1 MRISDWSSDVCS
13 SDLPGL
19 GEDGERELDGHLHD
33 EQARDVGQD
42 VLEGD
47 ARAALAGDP
56 GGQHE
61 VALPQRPRGA
71 ARQAR
76 EDRDGEDADG
86 DDGIDGTG
94 AEDRGDH
101 PRRES
106 SDERSV
112 GTEWGSTCRSWWSP
126 YH

>member
-1 MRISDWSSDVCS
+1 MNCCGIGCDYGMVFVFKQKTAYYMRISDWSSDWCS
-13 SDLPGL
+13 SDLQVHAGLRLVQHLAPARRRRLGAEAKVAEPGL

-61 VALPQRPRGA
+61 VALPQIGRA
-71 ARQAR
+71 
-76 EDRDGEDADG
+76 
-86 DDGIDGTG
+86 
-94 AEDRGDH
+94 H
-101 PRRES
+101 
-106 SDERSV
+106 V
-112 GTEWGSTCRSWWSP
+112 
-126 YH
+126 